1 MGFLDPKPVTTA
13 GLDAATAAKINTPAS
28 ATATALSA
36 TILDTIETPIADAV
50 APKLDSATAAASYAP
65 LRLTLNP
72 ALFPKLR
79 VALSK
84 VRAGTADAKIL
95 CVGDSTTSG
104 IGAAG
109 TEGGTPNSFPYQ
121 IASQLNSY
129 IPTARGLG
137 IPPSILAGNPD
148 SRWTAGAG
156 WSLLTLGWG
165 EGADYVGAANA
176 AGSLVYAD
184 PVLADR
190 YDVYYATNSGLGTI
204 TAVATGGS
212 TVNQSTSAAGGVG
225 KVTVSAASAATTNTI
240 TLTNVS
246 GAAIHILAVEPWHST
261 VKRVRVGNAGVG
273 SSTTTKWVQSEA
285 TFGGPGAIRAYAPD
299 LTILSLGINDATN
312 AVSVA
317 TFMANMQLLINAAK
331 ISGDIL
337 IMSPFPSAS
346 GALANQITWEPQYAA
361 ALKAGTEPYLDLFQ
375 RFGQPGT
382 DTTFDLNMMNDQV
395 HPNAMGYADLAQL
408 LTVGIA
414 QV

>member
-1 MGFLDPKPVTTA
+1 MGILDPKPVTA
-13 GLDAATAAKINTPAS
+13 QSLDAALPAR
-28 ATATALSA
+28 LSA
-36 TILDTIETPIADAV
+36 ATLAATYLDKTSGLSKTE
-50 APKLDSATAAASYAP
+50 AAASYAP
-65 LRLTLNP
+65 MRLTLNP
-72 ALFPKLR
+72 ASFPKLR
-79 VALSK
+79 AAMAR
-84 VRAGTADAKIL
+84 VRAGTGDAKIL
-95 CVGDSTTSG
+95 SVGDSTTSG
-104 IGAAG
+104 IGSDGTAGGGSNSYPYRIAA
-109 TEGGTPNSFPYQ
+109 
-121 IASQLNSY
+121 QLNSY
-129 IPTARGLG
+129 IPTAKGLG

-148 SRWTAGAG
+148 TRWTAGSG

-165 EGADYVGAANA
+165 EGSDYQGAANA

-184 PVLADR
+184 PGVTADR
-190 YDVYYATNSGLGTI
+190 FDVYYATNSGLGTI

-212 TVNQSTSAAGGVG
+212 TVTQSTSAAGGVG
-225 KVTVSAASAATTNTI
+225 KVTLSAATAATTNTV

-246 GAAIHILAVEPWHST
+246 GAAVHILGVEPWHST
-261 VKRVRVGNAGVG
+261 IKRVRVGNAGVG
-273 SSTTTKWVQSEA
+273 SSTTAKWVQSEA

-312 AVSVA
+312 AVAVA

-346 GALANQITWEPQYAA
+346 GALANQITWEPQYGA

-375 RFGQPGT
+375 RFGVPGSN
-382 DTTFDLNMMNDQV
+382 TTFNLNMMNDQV